1 MWAKKFTSVGQR
13 LAFRPVMHHEKPT
26 AHPFFHGVK
35 GQATVCMTWESS
47 VSEKLTNTSRAC
59 SLSRNEPVEKKLSC
73 PLRKSGQIE
82 PMLGVILLLDV
93 LVHRAPQAE
102 SVSIFP
108 SIHLPRFLASFR
120 GRSPPAGRAVF
131 AKHVVAPCAID
142 LTMFQSATQYEPN
155 VHGLIGGKT
164 HPDYHRMASNR

>member
-1 MWAKKFTSVGQR
+1 MVGKARVNVKVCGRRPMMAARRTPGVGVGKPLQLRTLRAKWQFK
-13 LAFRPVMHHEKPT
+13 A
-26 AHPFFHGVK
+26 
-35 GQATVCMTWESS
+35 
-47 VSEKLTNTSRAC
+47 
-59 SLSRNEPVEKKLSC
+59 VEKNYHAA
-73 PLRKSGQIE
+73 LRKSGQTA
-82 PMLGVILLLDV
+82 PVLGLIPLLDV